1 MKKFQSLPSGSAQCR
16 LTTPLGPMTALSTPA
31 GLAGLW
37 FEGQAH
43 HPGPLNV
50 PKDPHDPPRHPHLR
64 AARDWLDHYWL
75 QGLQGVQGLESP
87 QGGPNRTPPL
97 DLRGTDFQR
106 AVWAALLHIAPG
118 TTTTYSALAHQVG
131 SARAMRAVGAAV
143 GRNPVSLIVPC
154 HRVVGQGGLLTG
166 YAGGLDRKARL
177 LAHEKVA
184 TGHVDQTLEIKS
196 PQ

>member
-1 MKKFQSLPSGSAQCR
+1 MKKFQSLPCGSAQCR
-16 LTTPLGPMTALSTPA
+16 LTTPLGPMTALATPD

-37 FEGQAH
+37 FDGQAH
-43 HPGPLNV
+43 HPGPLRV
-50 PKDPHDPPRHPHLR
+50 PQDPHDPPHHPHLR
-64 AARDWLDHYWL
+64 AARVWLDHYWL
-75 QGLQGVQGLESP
+75 QGLQGVPGLESP
-87 QGGPNRTPPL
+87 QGRPNRTPPL

-106 AVWAALLHIAPG
+106 TVWAALLHIAPG
-118 TTTTYSALAHQVG
+118 ATTTYGALAHLVG